1 MSEQALFLLM
11 TNFMN
16 TNLMRAV
23 YTEKSPNMTTSLT
36 SLSKKRLL
44 LGITGGVA
52 AYKAAELAHLL
63 ARRGI
68 EVQVVMTQSAC
79 HFVGPVTFQS
89 LTGNPVYTDLWVT
102 NAVNNMAHINLSRN
116 VDMILVAPAS
126 ADFIARL
133 AGGMADDLL
142 ATLCLARDCP
152 LIIAPAMNRQMWEN
166 PATQRNLSLLQRDGV
181 RIIGPANGEQACGEI
196 GMGRMLEASELAETV
211 LVAFQTG
218 GLLQGKKVLVTAGP
232 TFEAID
238 AVRGITN
245 KSSGKMG
252 YAVARAAV
260 EEGATVTLVSGPTC
274 LVPPVVDKLIQVVS
288 AEDMLHAVQAEISQ
302 TDIFISVAA
311 VSDYRMARVSQQ
323 KIKKSNKNLSIELI
337 PNPDILMTVSSLPEP
352 PFCVGFAA
360 ETEDLEN
367 NAERK
372 RRKKNL
378 PLLVANL
385 AQDAIGS
392 DESELILLD
401 DAGKHV
407 LPKASK
413 MEQARHLIKH
423 INSLYQQ

>member
-1 MSEQALFLLM
+1 
-11 TNFMN
+11 
-16 TNLMRAV
+16 
-23 YTEKSPNMTTSLT
+23 MTTCLT
-36 SLSKKRLL
+36 ALSKKRLL

-52 AYKAAELAHLL
+52 AYKAAELARLL
-63 ARRGI
+63 TQDGI
-68 EVQVVMTQSAC
+68 DVRTVMTQSAC

-89 LTGNPVYTDLWVT
+89 LTGNPVYTDLWEA
-102 NAVNNMAHINLSRN
+102 NAAHNMAHINLSRN

-133 AGGMADDLL
+133 ANGMADDLL

-152 LIIAPAMNRQMWEN
+152 IMIAPAMNRQMWEN
-166 PATQRNLSLLQRDGV
+166 SATKRNLSSLQNDGV
-181 RIIGPANGEQACGEI
+181 KIIGPESGAQACGEM

-211 LVAFQTG
+211 RSAFQTG
-218 GLLQGKKVLVTAGP
+218 DLLQGKKVLVTAGP

-238 AVRGITN
+238 AVRGIIN

-252 YAVARAAV
+252 YAVARAAM
-260 EEGATVTLVSGPTC
+260 EAGATVTLVSGPTC
-274 LVPPVVDKLIQVVS
+274 LAPPIVDKLIHVVS
-288 AEDMLHAVQAEISQ
+288 ADDMLRAVQAEIAQ

-311 VSDYRMARVSQQ
+311 VADYRVAKASQQ
-323 KIKKSNKNLSIELI
+323 KIKKTDKKLSIELI
-337 PNPDILMTVSSLPEP
+337 LNPDILMTVSSFSEP

-360 ETEDLEN
+360 ETEDLEK
-367 NAERK
+367 NAEIK

-392 DESELILLD
+392 DESALILLD

-407 LPKASK
+407 LSKAPK
-413 MEQARHLIKH
+413 MEQARQLIKH
-423 INSLYQQ
+423 ISLLYKQ

>member
-1 MSEQALFLLM
+1 MPTLV
-11 TNFMN
+11 N
-16 TNLMRAV
+16 TNLVLEV
-23 YTEKSPNMTTSLT
+23 YSEESPTNMTTCFS

-52 AYKAAELAHLL
+52 AYKAAELARLL
-63 ARRGI
+63 TQDGI
-68 EVQVVMTQSAC
+68 EIQAVMTQSAC

-89 LTGNPVYTDLWVT
+89 LTGNPVYTDLWET

-116 VDMILVAPAS
+116 ADMILVAPAS

-196 GMGRMLEASELAETV
+196 GMGRMLEASELAEMV

-360 ETEDLEN
+360 ETEDLEK

>member
-1 MSEQALFLLM
+1 MDL
-11 TNFMN
+11 
-16 TNLMRAV
+16 V
-23 YTEKSPNMTTSLT
+23 YSEKSSNMTTCLS

-44 LGITGGVA
+44 LGVTGGVA
-52 AYKAAELAHLL
+52 AYKAAELARLL
-63 ARRGI
+63 TQDGI
-68 EVQVVMTQSAC
+68 EIQTVMTQSAC
-79 HFVGPVTFQS
+79 YFVGPVTFQA
-89 LTGNPVYTDLWVT
+89 LTNNPVHTDLWET
-102 NAVNNMAHINLSRN
+102 NVAHNMAHINLSRN

-152 LIIAPAMNRQMWEN
+152 LILAPAMNRQMWEN
-166 PATQRNLSLLQRDGV
+166 PATQRNLSLLQHDGV
-181 RIIGPANGEQACGEI
+181 KIIGPASGAQACGEM
-196 GMGRMLEASELAETV
+196 GMGRMLEASELAEMV
-211 LVAFQTG
+211 RAAFQAG

-260 EEGATVTLVSGPTC
+260 EAGATVTLVSGPTC
-274 LVPPVVDKLIQVVS
+274 LVLPAVDKLIHVVS

-302 TDIFISVAA
+302 ADIFISVAA
-311 VSDYRMARVSQQ
+311 VADYRVAKSSQQ
-323 KIKKSNKNLSIELI
+323 KIKKSDKKLSIELV
-337 PNPDILMTVSSLPEP
+337 PNPDILMMVSSLPEP

-360 ETEDLEN
+360 ETEDLEK
-367 NAERK
+367 NAEMK

-385 AQDAIGS
+385 AQDAIGA

-423 INSLYQQ
+423 INLLYKQ

>member
-1 MSEQALFLLM
+1 MPTLV
-11 TNFMN
+11 N
-16 TNLMRAV
+16 TNLVLEV
-23 YTEKSPNMTTSLT
+23 YSEESPTNMTTCFS

-52 AYKAAELAHLL
+52 AYKAAELARLL
-63 ARRGI
+63 TQDGI
-68 EVQVVMTQSAC
+68 EIQAVMTQSAC

-89 LTGNPVYTDLWVT
+89 LTGNPVYTDLWET

-116 VDMILVAPAS
+116 ADMILVAPAS

-196 GMGRMLEASELAETV
+196 GMGRMLEASELAEMV
-211 LVAFQTG
+211 RAAFQTG
-218 GLLQGKKVLVTAGP
+218 SLLQGKKVLVTAGP

-260 EEGATVTLVSGPTC
+260 EAGATVTLVSGPTC
-274 LVPPVVDKLIQVVS
+274 LVPPMVDKLIQVVS
-288 AEDMLHAVQAEISQ
+288 AEDMLYAVQAEISQ

-311 VSDYRMARVSQQ
+311 VADYRMAKVSEQ
-323 KIKKSNKNLSIELI
+323 KIKKSDKKLSIELI
-337 PNPDILMTVSSLPEP
+337 PNPDILMTVSTLPEP

-360 ETEDLEN
+360 ETENLEK

>member
-1 MSEQALFLLM
+1 MPTLV
-11 TNFMN
+11 N
-16 TNLMRAV
+16 TNLVLEV
-23 YTEKSPNMTTSLT
+23 YSEESPTNMTTCFS

-52 AYKAAELAHLL
+52 AYKAAELARLL
-63 ARRGI
+63 TQDGI
-68 EVQVVMTQSAC
+68 EIQAVMTQSAC

-89 LTGNPVYTDLWVT
+89 LTGNPVYTDLWET

-116 VDMILVAPAS
+116 ADMILVAPAS

-166 PATQRNLSLLQRDGV
+166 PATQRNLSLLQHDGV
-181 RIIGPANGEQACGEI
+181 RIIGPASGEQACGEM
-196 GMGRMLEASELAETV
+196 GMGRMLEASELAEMV
-211 LVAFQTG
+211 RAAFQTG
-218 GLLQGKKVLVTAGP
+218 SLLQGKKVLVTAGP

-260 EEGATVTLVSGPTC
+260 EAGATVTLVSGPTC
-274 LVPPVVDKLIQVVS
+274 LVPPMVDKLIQVVS
-288 AEDMLHAVQAEISQ
+288 AEDMLYAVQAEISQ

-311 VSDYRMARVSQQ
+311 VADYRMAKVSEQ
-323 KIKKSNKNLSIELI
+323 KIKKSDKKLSIELI
-337 PNPDILMTVSSLPEP
+337 PNPDILMTVSTLPEP

-360 ETEDLEN
+360 ETENLEK

>member
-1 MSEQALFLLM
+1 
-11 TNFMN
+11 
-16 TNLMRAV
+16 
-23 YTEKSPNMTTSLT
+23 MTTCLT
-36 SLSKKRLL
+36 ALSKKRLL

-52 AYKAAELAHLL
+52 AYKAAELARLL
-63 ARRGI
+63 TQDGI
-68 EVQVVMTQSAC
+68 DVQTVMTQSGC

-89 LTGNPVYTDLWVT
+89 LTGNPVYTDLWEA
-102 NAVNNMAHINLSRN
+102 NAAHNMAHINLSRN

-133 AGGMADDLL
+133 ANGMADDLL

-152 LIIAPAMNRQMWEN
+152 IMIAPAMNRQMWEN
-166 PATQRNLSLLQRDGV
+166 SATKRNLSSLQNDGV
-181 RIIGPANGEQACGEI
+181 KIIGPESGAQACGEM

-211 LVAFQTG
+211 RSAFQTG
-218 GLLQGKKVLVTAGP
+218 DLLQGKKVLVTAGP

-238 AVRGITN
+238 AVRGIIN

-252 YAVARAAV
+252 YAVARAAM
-260 EEGATVTLVSGPTC
+260 EAGATVTLVSGPTC
-274 LVPPVVDKLIQVVS
+274 LTPPIVDKLIHVVS
-288 AEDMLHAVQAEISQ
+288 ADDMLHAVQAEIAQ

-311 VSDYRMARVSQQ
+311 VADYRVAKASQQ
-323 KIKKSNKNLSIELI
+323 KIKKTDKKLSIELI
-337 PNPDILMTVSSLPEP
+337 LNPDILMTVSSFSEP

-360 ETEDLEN
+360 ETEDLEK
-367 NAERK
+367 NAEIK

-392 DESELILLD
+392 DESALILLD

-407 LPKASK
+407 LSKAPK
-413 MEQARHLIKH
+413 MEQARQLIKH
-423 INSLYQQ
+423 ISLLYKQ

>member
-16 TNLMRAV
+16 TNLMRTV

-311 VSDYRMARVSQQ
+311 VSDYRMARVSKQ